1 MDAEITFPCT
11 DSQFSSRLL
20 FFYSWSR
27 KSEEEKISIRT
38 ERELKEAKEA
48 LEKSTT
54 V

>member
-1 MDAEITFPCT
+1 MDAEILTLNL
-11 DSQFSSRLL
+11 SLL

-27 KSEEEKISIRT
+27 KSEEEKTFIRA

-48 LEKSTT
+48 LEKSNT